1 MNVEVNLE
9 SPMKED
15 VVQMINALDSY
26 LESLYPSDSN
36 HLLEVEALA
45 NENVRFL
52 VARVEG
58 RAVGCGALVLDLR
71 GYGEIKRMY
80 VDSEQRE
87 LGIGRT
93 ILLELEKLAVEE
105 DQKIVRLETGVEQHP
120 ALRLYRNAGYTDC
133 GPFGDYA
140 LDPLSVFMEKILA

>member
-9 SPMKED
+9 SPLQED
-15 VVQMINALDSY
+15 VVQMIRALDAY

-45 NENVRFL
+45 GENVRFL
-52 VARVEG
+52 VARVES
-58 RAVGCGALVLDLR
+58 RAVGCGALLLDPR

-80 VDSEQRE
+80 VDSEQRG
-87 LGIGRT
+87 LGIGRA
-93 ILLELEKLAVEE
+93 ILRELEKLAVEE

-120 ALRLYRNAGYTDC
+120 ALQLYRSAGYSEC
-133 GPFGDYA
+133 GPFGDYE
-140 LDPLSVFMEKILA
+140 LDPLSVFMEKLLV